1 MSNVRSLAFCNYVVW
16 KDIQWFWSANFNAL
30 FSRNLVSGEV
40 KRWGK
45 DIKHN
50 KKGNGTAYS
59 NVVLYHDKI
68 IAIPGRERKILIFD
82 LETESFRYI
91 DLKMGFT
98 KEDQNVFFAYAVS
111 DKRLFMIGN
120 EIPYILDFDMESEKI
135 LGIVNLGVHIKGRQA
150 YFRDAV
156 LDKDKL
162 IVPLLDENLV
172 FEIDTDTLQWTESK
186 VGDSGDGFSAVCK
199 STDSIWLMPRQK
211 GAVLQWNRENGRIT
225 AREIEKEG
233 FRYLPGKNNFHSGH
247 FVGKR
252 IWIFPFQGN
261 MVLSLDAET
270 GELVKENAINRYIK
284 ALPPG
289 KCVFRAVQAEREHI
303 FLLCLCKDEW
313 VHMIY
318 DPGTDKLDSS
328 GLKCEMPYE
337 EYLNYLYKAG
347 ISTIR
352 EKDFPLESFV
362 GYIAACDIEPK
373 DRFALAEHRFDRAD
387 CINGCQIWNVVSRS

>member
-40 KRWGK
+40 KRWGNY
-45 DIKHN
+45 IKHN

-162 IVPLLDENLV
+162 IVPLLDENLDRLASDLPFCSGTV
-172 FEIDTDTLQWTESK
+172 KTAELQPVKLKKK
-186 VGDSGDGFSAVCK
+186 VSG
-199 STDSIWLMPRQK
+199 
-211 GAVLQWNRENGRIT
+211 
-225 AREIEKEG
+225 
-233 FRYLPGKNNFHSGH
+233 
-247 FVGKR
+247 
-252 IWIFPFQGN
+252 IFPEKIIF
-261 MVLSLDAET
+261 T
-270 GELVKENAINRYIK
+270 
-284 ALPPG
+284 PG
-289 KCVFRAVQAEREHI
+289 ILLERGFGYFRSR
-303 FLLCLCKDEW
+303 
-313 VHMIY
+313 
-318 DPGTDKLDSS
+318 GTW
-328 GLKCEMPYE
+328 C
-337 EYLNYLYKAG
+337 
-347 ISTIR
+347 
-352 EKDFPLESFV
+352 FPLMRKR
-362 GYIAACDIEPK
+362 G
-373 DRFALAEHRFDRAD
+373 
-387 CINGCQIWNVVSRS
+387 NW